1 MDALTVTANAMKSRV
16 ALIAAAMLASAVA
29 LAHPDHGP
37 HGPDMDRMATLLDL
51 NDSQKAE
58 VQKILT
64 EQHAKLDAKH
74 AELRASG
81 TKPTR
86 EEREQF
92 HKEMKQDLDT
102 KLQAVLTP
110 EQIKKFDALMDHPRG
125 PHGQGWQHGDQ
136 HGAEHGSQQ
145 Q

>member
-1 MDALTVTANAMKSRV
+1 MKTRV

-29 LAHPDHGP
+29 LAGP
-37 HGPDMDRMATLLDL
+37 HQGPPGPDMDRMAVLLDL

-58 VQKILT
+58 VQKILN
-64 EQHAKLDAKH
+64 EQHEKLEAKH
-74 AELRASG
+74 QELHASG

-86 EEREQF
+86 EEREKF
-92 HKEMKQDLDT
+92 HEEMKQEITT
-102 KLQAVLTP
+102 KLQGVLTP

-125 PHGQGWQHGDQ
+125 PHGEGWQHGDQ
-136 HGAEHGSQQ
+136 QGAEHGSQQ